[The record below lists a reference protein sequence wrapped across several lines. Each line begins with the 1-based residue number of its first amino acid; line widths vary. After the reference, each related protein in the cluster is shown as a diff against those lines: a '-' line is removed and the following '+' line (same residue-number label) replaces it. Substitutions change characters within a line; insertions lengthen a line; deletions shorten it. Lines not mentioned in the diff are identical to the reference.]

1 MSAQNAQQWF
11 ETSLGKYLLDYEQR
25 YFDQA
30 VANIFGYNA
39 MQIGLPQFDFL
50 RTNRMPLR
58 FCVGANKSVA
68 LCASPDFLPIRC
80 GSMDLVLLPHVLEFN
95 SNPHQILR
103 EVYRV
108 LMPEGHVVISGFNP
122 LSLWGMQ
129 RHLERNRHDF
139 PWCGN
144 FIALPRLKDWL
155 KLLNFE
161 MTGGRL
167 NCYMPPF
174 KQEKWRNR
182 FKFMEAAGDRWWP
195 ISGGV
200 YFLQAVKHV
209 HGMHLIKPG
218 WKSALAGR
226 KRMVPAPQ
234 GCNDGRVGSKS
245 QAVECKEIEIKIEIK

>member
-1 MSAQNAQQWF
+1 MSVQNVQEWF

-39 MQIGLPQFDFL
+39 VQIGLTQFDFL
-50 RTNRMPLR
+50 QTNRMPLR
-58 FCVGANKSVA
+58 FCVGTDKGTA
-68 LCASPDFLPIRC
+68 LCANPDFLPIKS

-103 EVYRV
+103 EVYRI

-122 LSLWGMQ
+122 LSLWGMHQ
-129 RHLERNRHDF
+129 YFERNKREF

-167 NCYMPPF
+167 CCYTPPF
-174 KQEKWRNR
+174 KQEKWRKR
-182 FKFMEAAGDRWWP
+182 FNFMEAAGDRWWP

-209 HGMHLIKPG
+209 HGMHIIKPG
-218 WKSALAGR
+218 WKHALAGK
-226 KRMVPAPQ
+226 KRMAPATQRCDDRPM
-234 GCNDGRVGSKS
+234 GSKH
-245 QAVECKEIEIKIEIK
+245 QMTECKEIKIRKE